1 MNDDGRSLQDDHKPA
16 EEGNPDEADS
26 GAPEPDRDAA
36 QAATRAATAEPKN
49 GSPDGRA
56 SDGAAPDA
64 VAQARNRKSVAQADT
79 ADPATP
85 TADMQDADSADPEAR
100 EPWLDRFLNR
110 LGLRARESIRT
121 DLEDVLASTAE
132 SEGFSAQERAML
144 RNVLGF
150 HSTRVRDA
158 MVPRAD
164 IIAVSADTPLGEL
177 LRIFRSAGHS
187 RLPVYGETLDDPKGM
202 IHIRDF
208 LEYLVAKAENGN
220 GRRRRGK
227 APQPLSLDH
236 IDLTTPLSATRILR
250 PVLFVPPSMPAVEL
264 LVRMQTTRTHMA
276 LVIDEYGGTDG
287 LASIED
293 LVELIVGD
301 IEDEHDL
308 ASAAMIEQDGPYTWL
323 ADARADLEEASQVL
337 GIDLTGDDLAEDV
350 DTLGGLIVTLAGRV
364 PARSEL
370 IAGPEGLEFEILD
383 ADPRR
388 LKRVKVHRR
397 DPRAKI
403 AAPRVTARSSSAKQP
418 EDATGPGDSPAPVS
432 GDSAMATDSTTRIQ
446 NETPPGPIPG
456 KAAGASSDAAGST
469 SDAAGASGKAAG
481 ASRER

>member
-1 MNDDGRSLQDDHKPA
+1 MNEDGRSHQDKRSHQDEGSHPA
-16 EEGNPDEADS
+16 GRLAGPSEGPVSEPVT
-26 GAPEPDRDAA
+26 PEPAAPARSQLALRQGGPAPSPAATPERGEQNAVGSDPEDRD
-36 QAATRAATAEPKN
+36 
-49 GSPDGRA
+49 
-56 SDGAAPDA
+56 
-64 VAQARNRKSVAQADT
+64 
-79 ADPATP
+79 
-85 TADMQDADSADPEAR
+85 QDER
-100 EPWLDRFLNR
+100 EPWFERVLGRF
-110 LGLRARESIRT
+110 GLRSRESIRT

-132 SEGFSAQERAML
+132 NEGFSAQERAML

-227 APQPLSLDH
+227 TPQPLSLGH
-236 IDLTTPLSATRILR
+236 IDLTTALSATRILR

-432 GDSAMATDSTTRIQ
+432 GDGAMATDSTTRIQ
-446 NETPPGPIPG
+446 NETPPGPVPG
-456 KAAGASSDAAGST
+456 KAAGASDAAGASSDAAGASSDAAGAS
-469 SDAAGASGKAAG
+469 SDAAGASGKAAVTPG
-481 ASRER
+481 RR